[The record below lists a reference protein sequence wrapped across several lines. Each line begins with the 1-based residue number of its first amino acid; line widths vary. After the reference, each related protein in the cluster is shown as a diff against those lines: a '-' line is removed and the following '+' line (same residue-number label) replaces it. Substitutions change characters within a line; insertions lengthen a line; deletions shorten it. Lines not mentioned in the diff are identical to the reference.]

1 MGHQSTGSWSVF
13 PALQDSGSW
22 VPIFR
27 EKYMIYVHIWKTHE
41 FNPGIFHDIP
51 CRLDYFTW
59 SLRPTNSLRSLTDSS
74 LRDEESATAIPRCF
88 FVAAALAQKKR
99 CCLSRLAGVCGQTSV
114 DSFNPSVVTLQL
126 DELLFAYLYQFFF
139 AFTQRLNGQMLL
151 FLKIS
156 ACFSN
161 LSAVMKLCSWF
172 QLSDLLKTA
181 IGIVDLPNVL
191 MVIYPMFFVCL
202 PETTL
207 ACTPSGTNRD
217 APRFRWSLINSR
229 SSSDC
234 KVFAHGPVL
243 ACRKRLSC
251 WWQMVRFFSISES
264 S

>member
-139 AFTQRLNGQMLL
+139 LHLHNVSMVRCCCFWRFPLAFRTCQPWW
-151 FLKIS
+151 S
-156 ACFSN
+156 CAADSN
-161 LSAVMKLCSWF
+161 S
-172 QLSDLLKTA
+172 
-181 IGIVDLPNVL
+181 
-191 MVIYPMFFVCL
+191 VIY
-202 PETTL
+202 
-207 ACTPSGTNRD
+207 
-217 APRFRWSLINSR
+217 W
-229 SSSDC
+229 
-234 KVFAHGPVL
+234 
-243 ACRKRLSC
+243 KRP
-251 WWQMVRFFSISES
+251 
-264 S
+264 